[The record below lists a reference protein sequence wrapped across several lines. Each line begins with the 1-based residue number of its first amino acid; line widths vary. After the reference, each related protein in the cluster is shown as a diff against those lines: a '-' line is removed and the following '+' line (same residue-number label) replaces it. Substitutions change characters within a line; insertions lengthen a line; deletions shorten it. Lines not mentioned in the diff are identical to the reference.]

1 MVVFNGQI
9 TLAEADKKQSSLLNT
24 IFGFNSRARL
34 IANVY
39 KKKKKKTYKSINALH
54 KGLENFDLML
64 FVSRIFLLKFPLGIE
79 ILTPRQMLQRLPIA
93 LAQIKAGNSSGIL
106 LNQIMQFV
114 YSFHQAEEIIKEVDK
129 NITDRHII
137 NIMH

>member
-54 KGLENFDLML
+54 EGLENFDLML
-64 FVSRIFLLKFPLGIE
+64 FVSRIFLLKFHLGIE